1 MQAEL
6 LLVKCNLDLFRL
18 KEAVDGIDS
27 CYEEIPESTNGIDF
41 ECRMPTKEKT
51 NRMLSAMHPQMKQA
65 LLDCLRK
72 NFHVSGKDY
81 NSEAWYTRYLES
93 LFFMPGS
100 LRRKLSSRLL
110 RSVKEVSAPAPESSK
125 SKKGSPDSDNPSTD
139 ENPSRKASS
148 TSGKKEKKSNN
159 QQTVVIAVVV
169 TATVT
174 FIIVALL
181 FLCYNKSGS
190 RVKQNDENHERPL
203 LSLSLS
209 EYSILCSHKLVL
221 KLCFILF

>member
-1 MQAEL
+1 MLQAEL
-6 LLVKCNLDLFRL
+6 LLVKCNLDLFQL
-18 KEAVDGIDS
+18 KEAADGTDL
-27 CYEEIPESTNGIDF
+27 CFEERPGSKNGINF
-41 ECRMPTKEKT
+41 ECRMLTKEKT
-51 NRMLSAMHPQMKQA
+51 NRMLRAMHPQMKQT

-93 LFFMPGS
+93 LFLMPGS
-100 LRRKLSSRLL
+100 LRRKLSSRWL
-110 RSVKEVSAPAPESSK
+110 RSSKEVPAPAPESSA
-125 SKKGSPDSDNPSTD
+125 D
-139 ENPSRKASS
+139 EKPSRKASS
-148 TSGKKEKKSNN
+148 TSGQKEKKSNN
-159 QQTVVIAVVV
+159 QQTVIIAVVV

-209 EYSILCSHKLVL
+209 EYSIQCSYKLVL
-221 KLCFILF
+221 RLYFILS